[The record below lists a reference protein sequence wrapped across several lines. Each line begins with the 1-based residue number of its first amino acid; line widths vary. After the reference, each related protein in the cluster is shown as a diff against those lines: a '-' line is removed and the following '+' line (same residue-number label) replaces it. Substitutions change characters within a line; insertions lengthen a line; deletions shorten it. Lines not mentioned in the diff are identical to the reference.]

1 MTAHRG
7 LAAALALC
15 ALATLTLPANHPAP
29 AGHGLPDLISAE
41 ARDRLRDALV
51 HGGFIVTLAVL
62 IVCFAFLSR
71 RLGAER
77 VPVVAGFV
85 AYCIGCGALMLSMIV
100 DGFAVPAI
108 ATRFSDTPGGADL
121 KSAETLFILCGTLIR
136 FLMPLGLLFQAAGM
150 LAFSAVIVRGG
161 GWRRAVGVFGV
172 GAALFLGTALLAV
185 PPRGETH
192 VLLGG
197 IVLQSL
203 WYLGLAGLFWEK
215 APSRS

>member
-1 MTAHRG
+1 MRTQRG

-15 ALATLTLPANHPAP
+15 ALATLTLLASHPAP
-29 AGHGLPDLISAE
+29 AGHGLAELISSE
-41 ARDRLRDALV
+41 ARDRARDALV

-62 IVCFAFLSR
+62 IVCFVFLSR
-71 RLGAER
+71 RLGSER

-108 ATRFSDTPGGADL
+108 AARFDPAGGGDL

-136 FLMPLGLLFQAAGM
+136 FLMPLGLAFQAAAM
-150 LAFSAVIVRGG
+150 LAFSAVILRSG
-161 GWRRAVGVFGV
+161 GWGRAVGVLGV
-172 GAALFLGTALLAV
+172 AAALLLGGALLAV
-185 PPRGETH
+185 PPRGAMH

-197 IVLQSL
+197 IVLQAL
-203 WYLGLAGLFWEK
+203 WYFGLAGLLWRAP